1 MAIDDFDKALKGRF
15 GGMADDYELMIS
27 SGYIKRKILVDTDKV
42 IWKITF
48 LIDTYIEDRL
58 YLKGRQLMMIIK

>member
-15 GGMADDYELMIS
+15 GGMTDDYELMIS